1 MAKPLRAQATR
12 RQWRDLRD
20 WLAHVD
26 ELGELKRVNGVNS
39 EEDIGAITEM
49 LDHTEES
56 PCALFD
62 EIANFEK
69 GYRVLVN
76 SMGSRRRQAVTLGLD
91 PAEASHDRLLRF
103 WRELLKGFEPI
114 PPTTVKRGET

>member
-1 MAKPLRAQATR
+1 MAKPLRAQATH

-76 SMGSRRRQAVTLGLD
+76 SMGSLKPLMIGCSGSGANCSKALRPFLRQQSNVARSRKIFCATAML
-91 PAEASHDRLLRF
+91 
-103 WRELLKGFEPI
+103 
-114 PPTTVKRGET
+114 T